1 MSRFADPEM
10 AAVYRAIRER
20 RDRRHLPPDPLP
32 EGMPQR
38 LIMAAHLAPSAGF
51 MQPLRVSPGPMFEEA
66 GWGKR
71 LSPGDVR
78 FENRR
83 PQRAGPTPTVY

>member
-1 MSRFADPEM
+1 
-10 AAVYRAIRER
+10 
-20 RDRRHLPPDPLP
+20 
-32 EGMPQR
+32 
-38 LIMAAHLAPSAGF
+38 MAAHLAPSAGF

-71 LSPGDVR
+71 LPPGDVR

-83 PQRAGPTPTVY
+83 PQRAGPAPTAY

>member
-1 MSRFADPEM
+1 MSRFTNPET

-20 RDRRHLPPDPLP
+20 RDMRHLPPDPLP
-32 EGMPQR
+32 GRMPQR

-51 MQPLRVSPGPMFEEA
+51 MQPLRVIPRPMFEEA

-71 LSPGDVR
+71 LSPGDVL

-83 PQRAGPTPTVY
+83 PERAGPAPTVY